1 MTDQQ
6 TETAEALH
14 LTERIAAPRETV
26 FEFLVDPEMMLRWMG
41 TEVELE
47 PEPGGKFWLKPTG
60 TDIASG
66 TYVEVDPPNRV
77 VFTWGWEGSSEVPPG
92 SSTVTI
98 TLTTDG
104 DDTVV
109 DLVHAGLPGGSDDEH
124 SKGWTY
130 FVGRLVIV
138 AAGGEVDPPDTHPG

>member
-6 TETAEALH
+6 TDAAEALH

-26 FEFLVDPEMMLRWMG
+26 FDFLVEPEMMLRWMG
-41 TEVELE
+41 TEVDLE
-47 PEPGGKFWLKPTG
+47 PEPGGKFWLNATG

-66 TYVEVDPPNRV
+66 TYVKVDRPNCV

-92 SSTVTI
+92 SSTVSI
-98 TLTTDG
+98 MLTTDG
-104 DDTVV
+104 DDTIV
-109 DLVHAGLPGGSDDEH
+109 DLFHAGLPGGSNDEH

-130 FVGRLVIV
+130 FLGRLVIV
-138 AAGGEVDPPDTHPG
+138 STGGEIDASDPLPA